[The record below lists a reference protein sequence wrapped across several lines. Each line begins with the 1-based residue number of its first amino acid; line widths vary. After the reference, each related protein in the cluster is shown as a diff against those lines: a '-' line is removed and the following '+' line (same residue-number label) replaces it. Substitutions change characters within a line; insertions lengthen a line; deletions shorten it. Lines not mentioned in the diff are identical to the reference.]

1 MAENIIKDFVKKQTS
16 PISISVPKTRP
27 EVQPEEKSVSDLKG
41 ELKEELKEELR
52 AELKDGKT
60 TVPVMDEKKSGRP
73 KAGIEKVKLSLYV
86 QDDIKQKLIRIQHET
101 YKSSLNDVLTEAV
114 SELLKKYGM

>member
-41 ELKEELKEELR
+41 ELKEQLKEELR
-52 AELKDGKT
+52 AELKEEMTAAPEADEKSGKT
-60 TVPVMDEKKSGRP
+60 
-73 KAGIEKVKLSLYV
+73 KAENNKVKLSLYINNSV
-86 QDDIKQKLIRIQHET
+86 KQKLIKIQHAT
-101 YKSSLNDVLTEAV
+101 YKSSLNDVLIEAV
-114 SELLKKYGM
+114 DELLKKYDM

>member
-41 ELKEELKEELR
+41 ELKEELR
-52 AELKDGKT
+52 AELKEKMTAAPEADEKSGKT
-60 TVPVMDEKKSGRP
+60 
-73 KAGIEKVKLSLYV
+73 KAENNKVKLSLYIDKGV
-86 QDDIKQKLIRIQHET
+86 KQKLVKIQHET
-101 YKSSLNDVLTEAV
+101 YKSSLNDVLIEAV
-114 SELLKKYGM
+114 DELLKKYDM